1 MTVLL
6 LRLAGPLQSWGS
18 AARFTRRG
26 TENAPTKSGVL
37 GLLAAA
43 EGRSRNEDLS
53 DLTALRFGVRIDQP
67 GSRMRDFHTAH
78 HADSGKS
85 MPLSER
91 FYLADAVFVAGVEGD
106 AELIRRLYE
115 AVLAPRFLPYLGR
128 RSCPPS
134 RPLDMGEPLEGVSLE
149 EALRGAEW
157 QASKWYVEQL
167 ARTAGYGGGPDGPE
181 SLNLLLDCPPDQTP
195 HLSLRD
201 KPVSFDPRHRQYA
214 LRGVLTGQTDAP
226 PRHDPTA
233 ALRPVDPPTGSATES
248 LPRTS

>member
-128 RSCPPS
+128 RS
-134 RPLDMGEPLEGVSLE
+134 
-149 EALRGAEW
+149 
-157 QASKWYVEQL
+157 
-167 ARTAGYGGGPDGPE
+167 
-181 SLNLLLDCPPDQTP
+181 
-195 HLSLRD
+195 
-201 KPVSFDPRHRQYA
+201 
-214 LRGVLTGQTDAP
+214 
-226 PRHDPTA
+226 
-233 ALRPVDPPTGSATES
+233 
-248 LPRTS
+248 